1 MSKLVAP
8 RLSLLAVA
16 AALVAAAC
24 SSDTTAPSSPTIASP
39 SKDIVIADGRPSA
52 GNVEVCINPASPAGT
67 YTVTASGTVTPPSI
81 GTPNSPVDITLPG
94 ANCAIVFT
102 RSNPQQPDPQN
113 AVTTT
118 VTSYPAGS
126 QVGAVNCM
134 VDSGADTPD
143 DCTEPDGGAVEAIV
157 YANAFHGTQVTF
169 TFFNAGGL
177 PLFVIGD
184 TEPHGIGT
192 NVYFWGSQWWK
203 NNTMSGF
210 VAKGVASF
218 KGYASEAGTCGD
230 EWISRVGNSPPPPQ
244 TIASQIGIIVTT
256 TVGKF
261 GPDIGGDILQILLVD
276 VDPGYGPNPGHKG
289 TGTVVGVLCTA
300 Q

>member
-1 MSKLVAP
+1 
-8 RLSLLAVA
+8 
-16 AALVAAAC
+16 
-24 SSDTTAPSSPTIASP
+24 
-39 SKDIVIADGRPSA
+39 
-52 GNVEVCINPASPAGT
+52 
-67 YTVTASGTVTPPSI
+67 
-81 GTPNSPVDITLPG
+81 
-94 ANCAIVFT
+94 
-102 RSNPQQPDPQN
+102 
-113 AVTTT
+113 
-118 VTSYPAGS
+118 
-126 QVGAVNCM
+126 
-134 VDSGADTPD
+134 
-143 DCTEPDGGAVEAIV
+143 
-157 YANAFHGTQVTF
+157 
-169 TFFNAGGL
+169 
-177 PLFVIGD
+177 
-184 TEPHGIGT
+184 
-192 NVYFWGSQWWK
+192 
-203 NNTMSGF
+203 MSGF